1 MTDET
6 DHPASGPYFNPY
18 GVYHGVEP
26 AQPEELEAHAGA
38 PLADGVEPAG
48 EPAVVEALQDVYDP
62 EIPVNIY
69 DLGLIYEI
77 AIKPRGDVD
86 ILMTLTAPACPVA
99 GEMPG
104 MVADRVAQVDGIGE
118 VSVKLTWD
126 PPWGMEKMSE
136 DARMALDL

>member
-1 MTDET
+1 MSDET
-6 DHPASGPYFNPY
+6 NHPPAGPYFNPY
-18 GVYHGVEP
+18 GVYHGAEP
-26 AQPEELEAHAGA
+26 AVPEELEAHAGA

-104 MVADRVAQVDGIGE
+104 MVADRVAQADGVGE

-126 PPWGMEKMSE
+126 PPWGMDRMSE
-136 DARMALDL
+136 DARLALDF

>member
-1 MTDET
+1 MSDET
-6 DHPASGPYFNPY
+6 EDPMAGPYFNPY
-18 GVYHGVEP
+18 GAYAGATP
-26 AQPEELEAHAGA
+26 DAPEELEAHAGA
-38 PLADGVEPAG
+38 PLADGVTPAA

-77 AIKPRGDVD
+77 DIKPAGNVD

-104 MVADRVAQVDGIGE
+104 MVADRVALVDGVGE

-126 PPWGMEKMSE
+126 PPWGMERMSE